1 MQPHTLAI
9 WNLIA
14 AWAGL
19 LAGMG
24 AGAVVGIFFGSE
36 DFAGGYGSW
45 PRRLMRLGHISF
57 FGLAV
62 VNFMYYFTTVA
73 LPGPL
78 SRYEGQL
85 PGQLPGVL
93 LIAGAILMPTVCYLS
108 AWRAGVRHAFFLP
121 VGCLIT
127 GVGLTL
133 IHIIG
138 VLS

>member
-1 MQPHTLAI
+1 MPPHTFAI

-14 AWAGL
+14 AWTGL

-24 AGAVVGIFFGSE
+24 AGAVVGIFFGPE

-62 VNFMYYFTTVA
+62 VNFMYYFTTTTLPVVEA
-73 LPGPL
+73 LPGA
-78 SRYEGQL
+78 SM
-85 PGQLPGVL
+85 L
-93 LIAGAILMPTVCYLS
+93 LIAGAILMPAVCYLS

>member
-1 MQPHTLAI
+1 MSPETFAI

-19 LAGMG
+19 LAGMS
-24 AGAVVGIFFGSE
+24 AGAVVGVFFGSE

-45 PRRLMRLGHISF
+45 RRRLMRLGHISF

-62 VNFMYYFTTVA
+62 VNFMFYFTTAA
-73 LPGPL
+73 LPGL
-78 SRYEGQL
+78 KEHLTAASM
-85 PGQLPGVL
+85 L
-93 LIAGAILMPTVCYLS
+93 LIAGAALMPAVCYLS

-121 VGCLIT
+121 VACLIG

-133 IHIIG
+133 VELVG
-138 VLS
+138 ALS